1 MLANRSNEHCLSP
14 SNHMKRLINFMA
26 NFASKILLL
35 FMFYFPPFTK
45 VCHSKFNNHCSN
57 LLCSLLSEFK
67 FNFEKYIE
75 MTLIWSQKYH
85 LFEYRSQFMQ
95 KIIPIQF
102 KDIAKF
108 IFTTVVTSSSIS
120 FSLEA
125 NSRLPDQ
132 EVWKAKHFY
141 GWRILPLE
149 SINILTRWVSMSIV
163 FKSKKVS

>member
-45 VCHSKFNNHCSN
+45 VCHSKFNNHCWN
-57 LLCSLLSEFK
+57 LLCSLLSSFK
-67 FNFEKYIE
+67 FHLKNWLNWHWLE
-75 MTLIWSQKYH
+75 
-85 LFEYRSQFMQ
+85 LFEYKCQFMQ

-102 KDIAKF
+102 KDIIKF
-108 IFTTVVTSSSIS
+108 IFTTVVTSSSTS